1 MFIAHGD
8 QDVQVPVNQS
18 LELKAAY
25 EKNKLKV
32 QLEIVSGAGHGSDD
46 YYTEAF
52 IGKVDEFIRS
62 VLKK

>member
-18 LELKAAY
+18 LELDAAY

-32 QLEIVSGAGHGSDD
+32 QLEIVPGAGHGSDD
-46 YYTEAF
+46 YYTEVF
-52 IGKVDEFIRS
+52 LKKVDEFIRS
-62 VLKK
+62 GLNK